1 MDKQSVIKVKDVSK
15 KFILPH
21 ERRDSI
27 VEYITNPL
35 KSLRIPREEFDVLNN
50 VNFEV
55 KEGEFVG
62 IMGKNGSGKSTLL
75 KILAGIYLPTDGKV
89 EITGRMVPF
98 LELGV
103 GFNPELSGRD
113 NIYFNGIILGMSKEY
128 LKEKF
133 DEIVNFAELERFID
147 LPLKNYSSGM
157 QVRLAFSIAIMAQAD
172 IYLLDEVLA
181 VGDVQ
186 FQAKCFAVFDRFIKE
201 GKTIVLVTHSIDLV
215 KNYCERAMLIH
226 NGELMTNLSKDEVIS
241 KYQE

>member
-1 MDKQSVIKVKDVSK
+1 MEKIAIQVENISK
-15 KFILPH
+15 TFYLPH

-35 KSLRIPREEFDVLNN
+35 RSLKSKREKFEVINDISFDV
-50 VNFEV
+50 
-55 KEGEFVG
+55 KAGEFVG

-75 KILAGIYLPTDGKV
+75 KILAGIYLPTTGVIKTNGKL
-89 EITGRMVPF
+89 IPF

-113 NIYFNGIILGMSKEY
+113 NIFFNGVILGMEMKY
-128 LKEKF
+128 LRSKF
-133 DEIVNFAELERFID
+133 DEIVEFSELNRFID

-157 QVRLAFSIAIMAQAD
+157 QVRLAFSIAMMANAD

-186 FQAKCFAVFDRFIKE
+186 FQQKCFKVFDNLIAQK
-201 GKTIVLVTHSIDLV
+201 KTIILVTHAIDLV
-215 KNYCERAMLIH
+215 RKYCNRALIIE
-226 NGELMTNLSKDEVIS
+226 NGVIETNLSKEEVI
-241 KYQE
+241 KRYEN